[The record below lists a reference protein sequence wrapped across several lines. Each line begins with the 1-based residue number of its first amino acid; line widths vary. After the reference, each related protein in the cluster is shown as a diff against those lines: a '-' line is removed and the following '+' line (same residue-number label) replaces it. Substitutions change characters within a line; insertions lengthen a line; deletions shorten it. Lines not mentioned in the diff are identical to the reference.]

1 MNLDTDVVEV
11 ARSLASARSISLGEA
26 ISLLARRGIER
37 GGTGEIGAS
46 GVEQQF
52 PTFHVS
58 ESAPPFGT
66 ADVLN
71 ALEEE

>member
-1 MNLDTDVVEV
+1 MNLDPEVVEV

-26 ISLLARRGIER
+26 ISLLARRGIEG
-37 GGTGEIGAS
+37 GGTVEIGNV
-46 GVEQQF
+46 GDEREF

-58 ESAPPFGT
+58 EAAPPFGT